1 MGQKYKTKERKRR
14 MKKLIYMLLLCML
27 FSLIGCNSKEEA
39 MAVITEIP
47 CDEAGIK
54 FSLNGLWMIQEE
66 TVANG
71 NVQEGQTVALSV
83 YKEET
88 GSAISVIYDDLT
100 KSEGGTLVR
109 MEDYLADIQEQ
120 LKISGEYDYACSEV
134 SEENLYGQQY
144 QSFSAKVSNL
154 GGQQKYYIRRQDDTM
169 IIVLFSVFGEDT
181 LEEILSLGKEM

>member
-1 MGQKYKTKERKRR
+1 
-14 MKKLIYMLLLCML
+14 MKKLIYILLFCMF
-27 FSLIGCNSKEEA
+27 FSLAGCNSKEEA

-47 CDEAGIK
+47 CEEAGVK
-54 FSLNGLWMIQEE
+54 FLLNGLWMIQEE
-66 TVANG
+66 ALANV
-71 NVQEGQTVALSV
+71 NVEEGQNVVLSA

-120 LKISGEYDYACSEV
+120 LKISGEYEYACSEV
-134 SEENLYGQQY
+134 QEENLYGQQY

-169 IIVLFSVFGEDT
+169 VILLFSVFGDDA
-181 LEEILSLGKEM
+181 LDEILGLGKEM